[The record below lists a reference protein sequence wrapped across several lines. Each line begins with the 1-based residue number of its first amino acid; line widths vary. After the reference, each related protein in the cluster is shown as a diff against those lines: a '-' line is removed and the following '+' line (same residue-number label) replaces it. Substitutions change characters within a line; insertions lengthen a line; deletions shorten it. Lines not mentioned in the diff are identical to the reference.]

1 MRERFFSI
9 LFSIV
14 WIFATKCITVIK
26 ILENY
31 ILALENILPN
41 LLIHYLIQSQERWIC
56 NCLVYRT

>member
-31 ILALENILPN
+31 ILALEKYTSKLTYP
-41 LLIHYLIQSQERWIC
+41 LSDT
-56 NCLVYRT
+56 VPGKMDM